1 MKLASKTVLE
11 RKCHQERFS
20 RFQVK
25 ENPRQYLAY
34 LLRLR
39 TVMSEKTVV
48 WCFLSFYR
56 FSGFQFSAISTVK
69 LKPSNKTKS

>member
-48 WCFLSFYR
+48 
-56 FSGFQFSAISTVK
+56 
-69 LKPSNKTKS
+69 